1 MYSENKEKTKNDD
14 TGENEFQTEDIVNY
28 KTDTEEN
35 HESDYG
41 EVDLVIDQD
50 LANLSTEAGSA
61 SPDAMKNDNRLHDEQ
76 RYAGQYTWLYYNLA
90 KYGHL
95 CKICEVFYSDHPCPT
110 GRGRGAWSHNA
121 ILLKNNPKRRF
132 QCHKKSSTHL
142 KAILL
147 RTNARMEEALRS
159 AELLS
164 RREKQQTMELYVT
177 KFIKIFHFL
186 ARLNLPINEMHPK
199 MIRILSDEMKE
210 PVLRFIFSFSKFLFK
225 KHNLSAY
232 CCSKWCCTL
241 CRRSNICCTKGNDE
255 YFVLVI
261 FSKFRNLSC

>member
-1 MYSENKEKTKNDD
+1 MKIKRRQKMTAPVKMSFKQK
-14 TGENEFQTEDIVNY
+14 ILLII

-41 EVDLVIDQD
+41 EVGLVIDQD

-61 SPDAMKNDNRLHDEQ
+61 SPDAMKNDNRLHNEQ

-142 KAILL
+142 KATLM

-164 RREKQQTMELYVT
+164 RREKQQTIELYVT

-186 ARLNLPINEMHPK
+186 ARHNLPINEMHPK
-199 MIRILSDEMKE
+199 MIRILSEEMKE
-210 PVLRFIFSFSKFLFK
+210 PVLRFIFSFSKFLFI

-232 CCSKWCCTL
+232 CYSK
-241 CRRSNICCTKGNDE
+241 
-255 YFVLVI
+255 
-261 FSKFRNLSC
+261 